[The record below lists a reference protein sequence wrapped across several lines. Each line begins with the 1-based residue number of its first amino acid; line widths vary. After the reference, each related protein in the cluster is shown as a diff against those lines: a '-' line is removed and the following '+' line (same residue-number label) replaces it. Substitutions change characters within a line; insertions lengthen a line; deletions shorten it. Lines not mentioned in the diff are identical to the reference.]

1 MGQAVTRRRCSE
13 GWRDVHRRDS
23 GERVSCGAPRISPSH
38 PVYGNMYYLHGAGE
52 YVPTYH
58 DSYTLIGGNGSPQS
72 RRDQDTSA
80 YLRLQAEVER
90 HSIRLSQSVYTR
102 GSHWHGRYGV
112 GEMLSPNHKGWGTG
126 GGSHGDDTD
135 SDGASL
141 AGPQPYEGDK
151 QEFPRCVAGSLRVRV
166 GTEGRRSPESDGRIP
181 RRLGRGGGQYLPA
194 RL

>member
-1 MGQAVTRRRCSE
+1 
-13 GWRDVHRRDS
+13 
-23 GERVSCGAPRISPSH
+23 
-38 PVYGNMYYLHGAGE
+38 MYYLHGAGE
-52 YVPTYH
+52 YVPICD
-58 DSYTLIGGNGSPQS
+58 DSYILIGGNGSLRS

-126 GGSHGDDTD
+126 GSSHGDDTD

-151 QEFPRCVAGSLRVRV
+151 QEFPRCVAGSL
-166 GTEGRRSPESDGRIP
+166 
-181 RRLGRGGGQYLPA
+181 
-194 RL
+194 